1 MKQNILTQRIIY
13 VLLEQIYKFTE
24 QSIAY
29 LEQIAPIKV
38 TNLKYVYELSGKICT
53 TNTIIYENKV
63 YK

>member
-13 VLLEQIYKFTE
+13 VLEQIYKFTE

-53 TNTIIYENKV
+53 TNTMRTFTKYYNL
-63 YK
+63 